1 MEAYRQR
8 LSAHRVLGLDTSILI
23 YHLEAHPVY
32 QPLTQALLSGI
43 ESSRWAAVVSTV
55 TLMELTVRPW
65 KLGRPGVARAYEALL
80 VHFPHLAVVDVTRD
94 VARRAAQLRARFN
107 VQPADALVVGTALVH
122 EATALVTNDQ
132 RLARLEP
139 VLDVVVLGD
148 FVL

>member
-1 MEAYRQR
+1 MEAYERR

-32 QPLTQALLSGI
+32 QPLTQALLSRI
-43 ESSRWAAVVSTV
+43 ESGRWTAVTSTV

-65 KLGRPGVARAYEALL
+65 QLGRPGVARAYEALL

-107 VQPADALVVGTALVH
+107 VQPADALQVGTSLVH
-122 EATALVTNDQ
+122 GATAFVTNDR
-132 RLARLEP
+132 RLARLSSL
-139 VLDVVVLGD
+139 LDVVLLD
-148 FVL
+148 DLS